1 MSTRKTFFPFF
12 RWLKKKKRSG
22 DCAPHSAGV
31 FLRFGFTII
40 GYLLVYLTSPPG
52 SRSSNGM
59 KHSIRRAFDIFLLLL
74 LWEAETFFSLF
85 S

>member
-1 MSTRKTFFPFF
+1 
-12 RWLKKKKRSG
+12 LVKKKKRSG

-40 GYLLVYLTSPPG
+40 GYLLVYLTSPR
-52 SRSSNGM
+52 SSSSSSNGM

-74 LWEAETFFSLF
+74 LLLWEAKTFFSLF